1 MIRAIIFDCF
11 GVIVTDALQVVHDE
25 LYAKNPAAAAEI
37 RDLVRASNRGLLDPQ
52 KSNQRIAEILGI
64 DFEAYQK
71 RIRDG
76 EAKDQRVLDLAKKL
90 RRSYKTA
97 ILSNISATGLAKRFT
112 PEELRECFDQIVAS
126 AEIGHAKPEQEA
138 YTVTAERLGVRLEE
152 CIFTDDRRDFCDA
165 ARATGMKAIEY
176 HDFDQF
182 QSELNDLLG
191 ETE

>member
-25 LYAKNPAAAAEI
+25 LYAKNPAAAIEI

-64 DFEAYQK
+64 SFEAYQK

-76 EAKDQRVLDLAKKL
+76 EAKDQRVLRLAKKL

-112 PEELRECFDQIVAS
+112 SEELRECFDQIVAS
-126 AEIGHAKPEQEA
+126 ADIGHAKPEPEA
-138 YTVTAERLGVRLEE
+138 YAITAARLGVRPEE

-165 ARATGMKAIEY
+165 ARAAGMKSIEY
-176 HDFDQF
+176 RGFDQF
-182 QSELNDLLG
+182 QSELGDLLK